1 MSNIVQG
8 GSVSISRLIGVDY
21 IPIACADKITLRFTN
36 ELIGKSTVDSGIYR
50 KKRVRWS
57 DVSISINGLM
67 TLTNSS
73 SGRSSFD
80 FITQAAI
87 RAELTLRITYEDEA
101 SIVQVVE
108 GTFLVESVEHTGT
121 TEGFAEYDIQ
131 FAGGGDFVIGDL
143 PSPPVIEGYNTQSDW
158 WQPSNGATSFS
169 GAGYKSLS
177 FAGHEIIEVI
187 REMGPPLEVT
197 TGTPTDRQYK
207 FDGTSISIYS
217 GNPFNGDEK
226 VFVIWQEIN

>member
-8 GSVSISRLIGVDY
+8 GSVSISRLIGADY
-21 IPIACADKITLRFTN
+21 TPIACADKITLRFIN

-50 KKRVRWS
+50 KRRVRWS
-57 DVSISINGLM
+57 DVSISVNGLM

-73 SGRSSFD
+73 SGRASFD
-80 FITQAAI
+80 FLVQGVL

-101 SIVQVVE
+101 SVVQVVE
-108 GTFLVESVEHTGT
+108 GMFLVESVEHTGT

-131 FAGGGDFVIGDL
+131 FAGNGDFVIGDI
-143 PSPPVIEGYNTQSDW
+143 PSPPELEGYNTQSDW

-169 GAGYKSLS
+169 GNGYKGLS

-187 REMGPPLEVT
+187 REMGPPLEIT
-197 TGTPTDRQYK
+197 TGTPGERQFK
-207 FDGTSISIYS
+207 FDNTNISIYAS
-217 GNPFNGDEK
+217 NPFNGDEK